1 MILNGERIT
10 RINSLRIP
18 GVFDFVSF
26 WEQRNEFIE
35 LVTSL
40 GNLNKDFFNTEEE
53 QMLGSVVCNFLDDNL
68 LYAKFTSYIENSK
81 LLIPRGSHIHG
92 TYHEKSITLGATLA
106 EKYIQLQQEIPNN
119 RKFAVGL
126 IALYKMLGK
135 EFESRL
141 DVHQCLGVLGKVDAI
156 GTCIF
161 LANGIRLAMIEEIAY
176 PLSTKPIVNLSNE
189 KVQIEA
195 GEQTIELDT
204 GECVIGVFHQD
215 KCYKLLPS
223 KGKNDNTELYF
234 RFDQRTQC
242 TCLHIADKRVNEI
255 EVIENVASFFI
266 DRYGYAYVME
276 NGEVRISDR
285 DKFSM
290 YPLSSRLSTFLRF
303 NQDKEIIEITCRNE
317 DDYDILCKTI

>member
-1 MILNGERIT
+1 MILNDERIT

-53 QMLGSVVCNFLDDNL
+53 QMLGSVVCNFLDDDL

-92 TYHEKSITLGATLA
+92 TYHENSITLGATLA

-126 IALYKMLGK
+126 IALYKMLGQ

-141 DVHQCLGVLGKVDAI
+141 DVHQCLGVLGKVDVI
-156 GTCIF
+156 GPCIF
-161 LANGIRLAMIEEIAY
+161 LANGIKLAMIEEIAY
-176 PLSTKPIVNLSNE
+176 PLSTKSIVNLSNG
-189 KVQIEA
+189 KVKIEA
-195 GEQTIELDT
+195 GKQTIELDT
-204 GECVIGVFHQD
+204 GECVIGIFHQD
-215 KCYKLLPS
+215 KCYKLLPR

-242 TCLHIADKRVNEI
+242 TCLHIADRRKNGT
-255 EVIENVASFFI
+255 EVIENVVSFFI
-266 DRYGYAYVME
+266 DKYGYAYVME
-276 NGEVRISDR
+276 NGEVKISDIDR
-285 DKFSM
+285 ANM
-290 YPLSSRLSTFLRF
+290 YPLISFLHF
-303 NQDKEIIEITCRNE
+303 NPNKDIIEITSISE
-317 DDYDILCKTI
+317 DDYKVLCRKPYN

>member
-26 WEQRNEFIE
+26 WEQRNQFIE

-53 QMLGSVVCNFLDDNL
+53 QMLGSVVCNFLDDDL
-68 LYAKFTSYIENSK
+68 LYAKFTPYIKNGK

-92 TYHEKSITLGATLA
+92 TYHEKSITLGSTLA

-119 RKFAVGL
+119 RKYSIGL

-141 DVHQCLGVLGKVDAI
+141 DVPQCLGVLGRADAI
-156 GTCIF
+156 GSWIF
-161 LANGIRLAMIEEIAY
+161 LTNGLTLAMSEEIAY
-176 PLSTKPIVNLSNE
+176 PLSTKNIVNLSNGRI
-189 KVQIEA
+189 QIEA
-195 GEQTIELDT
+195 GEQTVELNS

-215 KCYKLLPS
+215 KCYKLLPR
-223 KGKNDNTELYF
+223 KGKNENTELYF
-234 RFDQRTQC
+234 RFDPKKQC

-255 EVIENVASFFI
+255 EVIENVVSFYI
-266 DRYGYAYVME
+266 DKYGYAYVME
-276 NGEVRISDR
+276 KGEVGISNK

-290 YPLSSRLSTFLRF
+290 YPLISRLSSFLRF
-303 NQDKEIIEITCRNE
+303 NQNKEIIEITCKNE
-317 DDYDILCKTI
+317 NDYDILCKTI